1 MTPRRILITYNTA
14 NDSRSVSGVLKHFLL
29 VARAWIA
36 QGIEVDFLVAKA
48 GFPQIHNFVPEAGLV
63 SSDNIFNAD
72 RYIGKTWAYLP
83 AYAWRM
89 VTPWFSKFKTY
100 DAIYASSPFIF
111 EVGPARVIRRRH
123 KAVLAT
129 KFHHVISAQEKRTG
143 LADRMFVWSERKT
156 MRWVNREADLIVAST
171 GPVLRDVKALEARL
185 GLPPREILQVGY
197 GLDLSLFLPPVE
209 KPEFDVVILG
219 RLHVHKGVLD
229 LPEIWSRVRQSKP
242 DAKLLIIGEGAHR
255 PLLEQGLQKFGL
267 TSSVTFT
274 GGVPEREKNELLARS
289 RIGLSL
295 SFEEGWGLSVNEY
308 LATGLPVVAYHLPI
322 YDEVFPGLLETVPSG
337 NKEAAA
343 ANILRLLQNQSLS
356 ESIGSRGREF
366 VKRYDYRNVAEAEL
380 NGIRT
385 ALEKRRKKKEK

>member
-1 MTPRRILITYNTA
+1 
-14 NDSRSVSGVLKHFLL
+14 
-29 VARAWIA
+29 
-36 QGIEVDFLVAKA
+36 
-48 GFPQIHNFVPEAGLV
+48 
-63 SSDNIFNAD
+63 
-72 RYIGKTWAYLP
+72 
-83 AYAWRM
+83 
-89 VTPWFSKFKTY
+89 
-100 DAIYASSPFIF
+100 
-111 EVGPARVIRRRH
+111 
-123 KAVLAT
+123 
-129 KFHHVISAQEKRTG
+129 
-143 LADRMFVWSERKT
+143 
-156 MRWVNREADLIVAST
+156 
-171 GPVLRDVKALEARL
+171 
-185 GLPPREILQVGY
+185 VGY

-255 PLLEQGLQKFGL
+255 PLVEQGLQKLGL

-385 ALEKRRKKKEK
+385 ALEKRRKEKEK